1 MAEYKITQVMM
12 DDQTID
18 ASKEIAMVLSIANT
32 LRGPY
37 RAERYKDVII
47 PMIILRRLE
56 CALNVKDKNGKT
68 SREKVL
74 AKLKKNPKAP
84 DQILVKESGYPFY
97 NRCEFTLENLLTEA
111 PAIVENL
118 TFYIDSFSSNVQA
131 IFEELKFKEEI
142 KTLDKHNRLLGVVKK
157 FSELDLNPETV
168 DNVKMGYMFED
179 IIRRYSE
186 NAEAGDHYTPREVIR
201 LLTSILLAEGCNDIF
216 LEGKEITVL
225 DMACGSGGMLSSCH
239 DFIMRMNPDAKVRL
253 FGQENNPESHAI
265 CLADMLIK
273 NQAAENIRFADTMK
287 TDCFEKTDMRFVIA
301 NPPFGQPWGGKDAGD
316 GVEKAVRE
324 EHKKKKGSRFP
335 AGLPAT
341 GDMQLLFMQHAVSK
355 LQEGI
360 GRAAIISNGSPLFS
374 GNTTSGES
382 QIRRWLLEN
391 DLVEAIIGLPTQ
403 LFYNTDIAIY
413 AFILSKNKSENRK
426 GKIQLINATD
436 IWTPLDKSLG
446 KKRRE
451 ISKDQITLITEMYS
465 DFKVETKHLWS
476 EKRKHECK
484 IESRIFDKEDF
495 MYKEW
500 SVYQPLQR
508 RGVISE
514 ETIEELAISGYF
526 TANSNIFNAAT
537 FEELEQTNPRDG
549 KAEKQYQKML
559 RGRKFTADVIDR
571 LKKNVSK
578 NVYLNYAEFERK
590 LKTILGDIEG
600 YSASRLT
607 GIAMTMS
614 VMDKTAEI
622 QKDKKGNIL
631 IDPTTKESEIIPI
644 NEDVDQYMKK
654 EVLPHVPDAIYRY
667 EYDPSKA
674 ESATN
679 KERLGAEFPFVRFF
693 YEYQE
698 LEDASTLFERFL
710 ELEND
715 LTEQIDALK
724 RSSDEWI

>member
-1 MAEYKITQVMM
+1 MAGNRITQVMM
-12 DDQTID
+12 DDQAID

-56 CALNVKDKNGKT
+56 CALDVKDTKGKT

-74 AKLKKNPKAP
+74 AELKKNPKAP
-84 DQILVKESGYPFY
+84 DQVLVKKSGYPFY
-97 NRCEFTLENLLTEA
+97 NKCEFTLANLLTEA
-111 PAIVENL
+111 PAIVDNL
-118 TFYIDSFSSNVQA
+118 TFYIESFSANVQS

-186 NAEAGDHYTPREVIR
+186 NADAGDHYTPREVIR
-201 LLTSILLAEGCNDIF
+201 LLTSILLAEGCNDVF

-225 DMACGSGGMLSSCH
+225 DMACGSGGMLSCCH

-316 GVEKAVRE
+316 GVEKAVRD
-324 EHKKKKGSRFP
+324 EHKKKNGRFP

-355 LQEGI
+355 LKKGV
-360 GRAAIISNGSPLFS
+360 GRAAIITNGSPLFS

-391 DLVEAIIGLPTQ
+391 DYVEAIIGLPSQ

-413 AFILSKNKSENRK
+413 AFIISKNKAQERK
-426 GKIQLINATD
+426 NKVQLINATD
-436 IWTPLDKSLG
+436 VWTPIKRSLG

-451 ISKDQITLITEMYS
+451 IDRNQMRLITEVYS
-465 DFKVETKHLWS
+465 DFREETRTQWN
-476 EKRKHECK
+476 EKRKHNCK
-484 IESRIFDKEDF
+484 IESRIFDRDEF
-495 MYKEW
+495 LYKEW
-500 SVYQPLQR
+500 AVYQPLQR
-508 RGVISE
+508 RGVINAE
-514 ETIEELAISGYF
+514 AIEKLRTSAFF
-526 TANSNIFNAAT
+526 TANSNIFSEGT

-559 RGRKFTADVIDR
+559 RGREFTIAVIKE
-571 LKKNVSK
+571 LKKHESDEVFMDYGK
-578 NVYLNYAEFERK
+578 FENK
-590 LKTILGDIEG
+590 LKTILSEVEG

-607 GIAMTMS
+607 GIAMAMT
-614 VMDKTAEI
+614 VIDKNAVI
-622 QKDKKGNIL
+622 QKDRKGNIL
-631 IDPTTKESEIIPI
+631 IDSTTKDTEIIRL
-644 NEDVDQYMKK
+644 NQDVKAYMDA
-654 EVLPHVPDAIYRY
+654 EVYPHVPDAIYRY
-667 EYDPSKA
+667 EYDPKKA
-674 ESATN
+674 DSSTN
-679 KERLGAEFPFVRFF
+679 KEKLGAEFPFTRYF
-693 YEYQE
+693 YEYHEPESADALLAQFME
-698 LEDASTLFERFL
+698 LEKS
-710 ELEND
+710 
-715 LTEQIDALK
+715 LTKKIAALQK
-724 RSSDEWI
+724 GAE

>member
-1 MAEYKITQVMM
+1 MAGNKITQVMM

-56 CALNVKDKNGKT
+56 CALDVKDTKGKT

-74 AKLKKNPKAP
+74 AELKKNPKAP
-84 DQILVKESGYPFY
+84 DQVLIKKSGYPFY
-97 NRCEFTLENLLTEA
+97 NKCEFTLANLLTEA
-111 PAIVENL
+111 PAIVDNL
-118 TFYIDSFSSNVQA
+118 TFYIESFSANVQS

-142 KTLDKHNRLLGVVKK
+142 KTLDKHNRLLGVIKK

-186 NAEAGDHYTPREVIR
+186 NADAGDHYTPREVIR
-201 LLTSILLAEGCNDIF
+201 LLTSILLAEGCNDVF

-225 DMACGSGGMLSSCH
+225 DMACGSGGMLSCCH

-287 TDCFEKTDMRFVIA
+287 TDCFENTAMRFVIA

-316 GVEKAVRE
+316 GVEKAVRD
-324 EHKKKKGSRFP
+324 EHKKKNGRFP

-355 LQEGI
+355 LKKGV
-360 GRAAIISNGSPLFS
+360 GRAAIITNGSPLFS

-391 DLVEAIIGLPTQ
+391 DYVEAIIGLPSQ

-413 AFILSKNKSENRK
+413 AFIISKNKAQERK
-426 GKIQLINATD
+426 NKVQLINATD
-436 IWTPLDKSLG
+436 VWTPIKRSLG

-451 ISKDQITLITEMYS
+451 IDRNQMRLITETYS
-465 DFKVETKHLWS
+465 DFMEGPRTQWN
-476 EKRKHECK
+476 EKRKHNCK
-484 IESRIFDKEDF
+484 IESRIFDREEF
-495 MYKEW
+495 LYKEW
-500 SVYQPLQR
+500 AVYQPLQR
-508 RGVISE
+508 RGVINAES
-514 ETIEELAISGYF
+514 IEKLRTSTFF
-526 TANSNIFNAAT
+526 TANSNIFSEGA

-559 RGRKFTADVIDR
+559 RGREFTVAVIQELKKHESDEVFMDYDKFEKR
-571 LKKNVSK
+571 LKS
-578 NVYLNYAEFERK
+578 
-590 LKTILGDIEG
+590 ILSDVDG
-600 YSASRLT
+600 YSSSRLT
-607 GIAMTMS
+607 GIAMAMS
-614 VMDKTAEI
+614 VIDKTAVV
-622 QKDKKGNIL
+622 QKDRKGNIL
-631 IDPTTKESEIIPI
+631 IDSTTKDTEIIRL
-644 NEDVDQYMKK
+644 NQDVKAYMDA
-654 EVLPHVPDAIYRY
+654 EVYPHIPDAIYRY
-667 EYDPSKA
+667 EYDPKKA
-674 ESATN
+674 DSSTN
-679 KERLGAEFPFVRFF
+679 KEKLGAEFPFTRYF
-693 YEYQE
+693 YEYHEPESADALLAQFME
-698 LEDASTLFERFL
+698 LEKS
-710 ELEND
+710 
-715 LTEQIDALK
+715 LTEKIAALQK
-724 RSSDEWI
+724 GAE

>member
-118 TFYIDSFSSNVQA
+118 TFYIDSFSANVQA

-335 AGLPAT
+335 AGLPVT

-355 LQEGI
+355 LQDGI

-391 DLVEAIIGLPTQ
+391 DYVEAIIGLPSQ

-413 AFILSKNKSENRK
+413 AFIISKNKSEERK
-426 GKIQLINATD
+426 NKIQLIDATD
-436 IWTPLDKSLG
+436 VWAPIKRSLG

-451 ISKDQITLITEMYS
+451 IIREQMKLITEVYS
-465 DFKVETKHLWS
+465 SFEEGVRTLWN
-476 EKRKHECK
+476 EKRKHECR
-484 IESRIFDKEDF
+484 IESRIFERDEF
-495 MYKEW
+495 LYREW
-500 SVYQPLQR
+500 AVYQPLQR
-508 RGVISE
+508 RGAINAES
-514 ETIEELAISGYF
+514 IEELRNSAYF
-526 TANSNIFNAAT
+526 TANSNIFNGAV

-559 RGRKFTADVIDR
+559 RGRVFTSAVIEQLKKFESDEVFDDYSKFESR
-571 LKKNVSK
+571 LKQ
-578 NVYLNYAEFERK
+578 
-590 LKTILGDIEG
+590 ILSGIEG

-614 VMDKTAEI
+614 VIDKTAVV
-622 QKDKKGNIL
+622 QKDRKGNVI
-631 IDPTTKESEIIPI
+631 IDPTTKDTELIRMNQDE
-644 NEDVDQYMKK
+644 EVYMKA
-654 EVLPHVPDAIYRY
+654 EVYPYVPDAIYRY
-667 EYDPSKA
+667 EFDP
-674 ESATN
+674 N
-679 KERLGAEFPFVRFF
+679 KTENASNRDRKGAEFPFVRYF
-693 YEYQE
+693 YEYNVPSDSQDLLDEFHQLGSE
-698 LEDASTLFERFL
+698 LQAEIQS
-710 ELEND
+710 
-715 LTEQIDALK
+715 LK
-724 RSSDEWI
+724 

>member
-1 MAEYKITQVMM
+1 MADYKITQVMM

-56 CALNVKDKNGKT
+56 CALEVRDKNGKT

-74 AKLKKNPKAP
+74 ATLKKNPKAP
-84 DQILVKESGYPFY
+84 DQVLVKQSGYPFY

-118 TFYIDSFSSNVQA
+118 TFYIESFSTNVQA

-239 DFIMRMNPDAKVRL
+239 DFIMRMNPDANVRL

-287 TDCFEKTDMRFVIA
+287 TDCFEDTSMRFVIA

-324 EHKKKKGSRFP
+324 EHRKKNGSRFP

-355 LQEGI
+355 LQDGI
-360 GRAAIISNGSPLFS
+360 GRAAIISNGAPLFS

-391 DLVEAIIGLPTQ
+391 DYVEAIIGLPSQ

-413 AFILSKNKSENRK
+413 AFIISKSKAQERK
-426 GKIQLINATD
+426 NKIQLIDATD
-436 IWTPLDKSLG
+436 VWTPLKRSLG

-451 ISKDQITLITEMYS
+451 IIRDQIKLITEMYS
-465 DFKVETKHLWS
+465 DYEERTRTLWNK
-476 EKRKHECK
+476 KRKHYCK
-484 IESRIFDKEDF
+484 IESRIFDSDEF
-495 MYKEW
+495 LYKEW
-500 SVYQPLQR
+500 AIYQPLQR
-508 RGVISE
+508 RGVINGES
-514 ETIEELAISGYF
+514 IEELRTSAYF
-526 TANSNIFNAAT
+526 TANSNVFNEAV

-559 RGRKFTADVIDR
+559 RGRAFTVAVIEA
-571 LKKNVSK
+571 LKEHQSDEVFTDYSK
-578 NVYLNYAEFERK
+578 FERK
-590 LKTILGDIEG
+590 LKSIISGIDG

-614 VMDKTAEI
+614 VIDKAAVV
-622 QKDKKGNIL
+622 QKDRKGEI
-631 IDPTTKESEIIPI
+631 ITDPTTKDTEIIAL
-644 NEDVDQYMKK
+644 NQDVKAYMDE
-654 EVLPHVPDAIYRY
+654 EVYPHVPDAIYRY
-667 EYDPSKA
+667 EYDPKKA
-674 ESATN
+674 DSATN
-679 KERLGAEFPFVRFF
+679 KERIGAEFPFTRYF
-693 YEYQE
+693 YKYHEPE
-698 LEDASTLFERFL
+698 SA
-710 ELEND
+710 
-715 LTEQIDALK
+715 DALFDQFMDLEK
-724 RSSDEWI
+724 TLSEKITAVQKGMK

>member
-1 MAEYKITQVMM
+1 MAGNRITQVMM
-12 DDQTID
+12 DDQAID

-56 CALNVKDKNGKT
+56 CALDVKDTKGKT

-74 AKLKKNPKAP
+74 AELKKNPKAP
-84 DQILVKESGYPFY
+84 DQVLVKKSGYPFY
-97 NRCEFTLENLLTEA
+97 NKCEFTLANLLTEA
-111 PAIVENL
+111 PAIVDNL
-118 TFYIDSFSSNVQA
+118 TFYIDSFSTNVQS

-186 NAEAGDHYTPREVIR
+186 NADAGDHYTPREVIR
-201 LLTSILLAEGCNDIF
+201 LLTSILLAERCNDVF

-225 DMACGSGGMLSSCH
+225 DMACGSGGMLSCCH

-316 GVEKAVRE
+316 GVEKAVRD
-324 EHKKKKGSRFP
+324 EHKKKNGRFP

-355 LQEGI
+355 LKKGV
-360 GRAAIISNGSPLFS
+360 GRAAIITNGSPLFS

-391 DLVEAIIGLPTQ
+391 DYVEAIIGLPSQ

-413 AFILSKNKSENRK
+413 AFIISKNKAQERK
-426 GKIQLINATD
+426 NKVQLINATD
-436 IWTPLDKSLG
+436 VWTPIKRSLG

-451 ISKDQITLITEMYS
+451 IDRNQMRLITEVYS
-465 DFKVETKHLWS
+465 DFREETRTQWN
-476 EKRKHECK
+476 EKRKHNCK
-484 IESRIFDKEDF
+484 IESRIFDRDEF
-495 MYKEW
+495 LYKEW
-500 SVYQPLQR
+500 AVYQPLQR
-508 RGVISE
+508 RGVINAE
-514 ETIEELAISGYF
+514 AIEKLRTSAFF
-526 TANSNIFNAAT
+526 TANSNIFSEGT

-559 RGRKFTADVIDR
+559 RGREFTIAVIKE
-571 LKKNVSK
+571 LKKHESDEVFMDYGK
-578 NVYLNYAEFERK
+578 FENK
-590 LKTILGDIEG
+590 LKTILSEVEG

-607 GIAMTMS
+607 GIAMAMT
-614 VMDKTAEI
+614 VIDKNAVI
-622 QKDKKGNIL
+622 QKDRKGNIL
-631 IDPTTKESEIIPI
+631 IDSTTKDTEIIRL
-644 NEDVDQYMKK
+644 NQDVKAYMDA
-654 EVLPHVPDAIYRY
+654 EVYPHVPDAIYRY
-667 EYDPSKA
+667 EYDPKKA
-674 ESATN
+674 DSSTN
-679 KERLGAEFPFVRFF
+679 KEKLGAEFPFTRYF
-693 YEYQE
+693 YEYHEPESADALLAQFME
-698 LEDASTLFERFL
+698 LEKS
-710 ELEND
+710 
-715 LTEQIDALK
+715 LTKKIAALQK
-724 RSSDEWI
+724 GAE

>member
-56 CALNVKDKNGKT
+56 CALEVKDKNGKT
-68 SREKVL
+68 SRERVL
-74 AKLKKNPKAP
+74 AALKKNPKAP
-84 DQILVKESGYPFY
+84 DQVLVKKSGYPFY

-118 TFYIDSFSSNVQA
+118 TFYIESFSSNVQA

-201 LLTSILLAEGCNDIF
+201 VLTAILLAEGCNDIF

-287 TDCFEKTDMRFVIA
+287 TDCFKDTSMRFVIA

-316 GVEKAVRE
+316 GVEKAVRDE
-324 EHKKKKGSRFP
+324 YKKKTGSRFP
-335 AGLPAT
+335 AGLPAS

-355 LQEGI
+355 LQDGI

-391 DLVEAIIGLPTQ
+391 DYVEAIIGLPSQ

-413 AFILSKNKSENRK
+413 AFILSKNKAQERK
-426 GKIQLINATD
+426 NKIQLINATD
-436 IWTPLDKSLG
+436 VWAPLKRSLG

-451 ISKDQITLITEMYS
+451 IVRNQMKLITEVYS
-465 DFKVETKHLWS
+465 AFEEGTRTQWN
-476 EKRKHECK
+476 EKRKQYCK
-484 IESRIFDKEDF
+484 IESRIFDRDEF
-495 MYKEW
+495 LYKEW
-500 SVYQPLQR
+500 AVYQPLQR
-508 RGVISE
+508 RGVINAAS
-514 ETIEELAISGYF
+514 IEELRTSAYF
-526 TANSNIFNAAT
+526 TANTNIFNET
-537 FEELEQTNPRDG
+537 VFEELEQINPRDG

-559 RGRKFTADVIDR
+559 RGREFTSAVIKALKAHESDEVFMDYAKFESR
-571 LKKNVSK
+571 LKSIISN
-578 NVYLNYAEFERK
+578 
-590 LKTILGDIEG
+590 IEG

-607 GIAMTMS
+607 GIAMAMS
-614 VMDKTAEI
+614 VIDKTAVV
-622 QKDKKGNIL
+622 QKDRKGKII
-631 IDPTTKESEIIPI
+631 IDSTTKDTEIIALNQDVKAYM
-644 NEDVDQYMKK
+644 NE
-654 EVLPHVPDAIYRY
+654 EVYPHVPDAIYRY
-667 EYDPSKA
+667 EYDPKKA
-674 ESATN
+674 DSASN
-679 KERLGAEFPFVRFF
+679 KEKLGAEFPFTRYF
-693 YEYQE
+693 YEYHEPENADYLFAQFMS
-698 LEDASTLFERFL
+698 LEESLSEKIA
-710 ELEND
+710 
-715 LTEQIDALK
+715 ALQRGAK
-724 RSSDEWI
+724 